1 MSGLFL
7 SLVSSADGS
16 SSWRGSTLQVNGGTL
31 GTMTWSFNSVF
42 PDRDATGYEIGA
54 SIMQLM
60 NTAFSGN
67 ITFTF
72 STTDPSS
79 SNAKGVSITASTSV
93 TWTVSDGLRALMG
106 WPSLTTSATLET
118 ASSESVAGS
127 WRGTVGFAQ
136 RLRHDTSTGV
146 VSRFGAYM
154 PGHQATAHFFPVVFS
169 VIDEAEA
176 AALADVLALSSSP
189 RRANIYEEH
198 TAGWGEGAVGKVD
211 VTRANLTHYNM
222 KMQVVG

>member
-1 MSGLFL
+1 MGGLFL
-7 SLVSSADGS
+7 SLVSSADGV
-16 SSWRGSTLQVNGGTL
+16 SSWRGSSLQVNGGSH
-31 GTMTWSFNSVF
+31 GTMTWRFNTVF

-54 SIMQLM
+54 SIMQFM

-72 STTDPSS
+72 SITDPAS

-93 TWTVSDGLRALMG
+93 TWTVSSGLQALMG
-106 WPSLTTSATLET
+106 WAASTTAATLET
-118 ASSESVAGS
+118 AASSSVAGS
-127 WRGTVGFAQ
+127 WKATIGFGQ
-136 RLRHDTSTGV
+136 RLRHDTSDGV

-154 PGHQATAHFFPVVFS
+154 PGHQGTAHFFPVVFS
-169 VIDEAEA
+169 VISEAQA
-176 AALADVLALSSSP
+176 AALADALALSSSP
-189 RRANIYEEH
+189 RRAYIYEEH
-198 TAGWGEGAVGKVD
+198 TAGWWDVAVGKVD